1 MSIENHPALVA
12 RVGRILKPL
21 LGAVSLWF
29 GAGLAL
35 IVLGGCAQGQV
46 IGMSELSPRS
56 ISVLHAPEQGHFL
69 RPTPLA
75 KARPVTKRSRRA
87 KLRQR
92 RVRKQMPAGPSQAHG
107 RAPQAPGHSQVYRP
121 QRSMDKAGRGASLR
135 AQQRVEAAVAWLGT
149 AGLQQ
154 RPFIADVLRSAGQ
167 SVRVPSKQGYARGL
181 HDRLA
186 RGRRLLP
193 VGAVQPGDLAFFR
206 DTIDVNSNGRPD
218 DGVTFVALVEKV
230 ESDRVVI
237 VGRRA
242 GSVRRMALSLSQP
255 DQVRSA
261 SRVLNTR
268 LVRWPGQKEAW
279 TAGRCFVTWARP

>member
-1 MSIENHPALVA
+1 MSIDNHPVLVA

-46 IGMSELSPRS
+46 IGMSESSPRS
-56 ISVLHAPEQGHFL
+56 IGLLRVPEQGHFL
-69 RPTPLA
+69 RPAPLA
-75 KARPVTKRSRRA
+75 QKRSATQRSRRA

-92 RVRKQMPAGPSQAHG
+92 RVRKPMPAGPSQAYR
-107 RAPQAPGHSQVYRP
+107 RAPKGSGHARPYRP
-121 QRSMDKAGRGASLR
+121 QRTPEGTDLR

-149 AGLQQ
+149 AGLDQ

-167 SVRVPSKQGYARGL
+167 SIQVSSKKGYARAL
-181 HDRLA
+181 HDRLK
-186 RGRRLLP
+186 RGGRLLP
-193 VGAVQPGDLAFFR
+193 VGAVQVGDLAFFR
-206 DTIDVNSNGRPD
+206 DTIDVNGNGRPD

-242 GSVRRMALSLSQP
+242 GSVRRMALSPSQP
-255 DQVRSA
+255 ERVRA
-261 SRVLNTR
+261 EKRVLNTR
-268 LVRWPGQKEAW
+268 LVRWPGHQEAW
-279 TAGRCFVTWARP
+279 TAGRCFATWARP